1 VTSFDN
7 TFDHRTHVNATSRR
21 DLGLFST
28 LAGVILTLKPTSRGS
43 PHVPDWLRRDIGLP
57 PADEGKSYWDYR

>member
-1 VTSFDN
+1 MTSFE
-7 TFDHRTHVNATSRR
+7 TTIDHRTHVTTSRR

-43 PHVPDWLRRDIGLP
+43 PEVPSWLRRDVGLP
-57 PADEGKSYWDYR
+57 PVAESRSHWDFR